1 MGGKSNVSYDLDN
14 IYIRLIDGQY
24 NSGYLRGEFVFSM
37 SRLVGVDAEHAT
49 NNKE

>member
-1 MGGKSNVSYDLDN
+1 MGGKSNVSYDLDS

-24 NSGYLRGEFVFSM
+24 NSGYLRDEFVFFL
-37 SRLVGVDAEHAT
+37 RCLVGVDAEHAT